1 MGDHS
6 VLLITFLILIVV
18 FVCWRTWFSKSFPK
32 PYDLPKKYDNVTVE
46 REDYRPI
53 QLIQSLRGERKPDFA
68 IFNYLL
74 KSVRL
79 EFITPNGRSV
89 VSKSGEN
96 ARIVIPARSHK
107 TLGLEW
113 FAKHFESGNKI
124 KIWYFDPKKPGLG
137 ETFFGEYQTN
147 TPESVIKGFH
157 IGQITSRSVGASTD
171 LTIGRPAN
179 ATDGM
184 PYIKI
189 ENMTPNFLVLNESI
203 NIGPGGFLRYTG
215 RDHYG
220 VRLGTVLRDTNGV
233 FPDYIIKEPL
243 DFIYYGVVS
252 DIPQPLYGG
261 WQLTEDLELEPTL
274 TKYPLQQ
281 GFGPLSGGPAIPLVE
296 PEFLPIE
303 GPPVPPRDRWGL

>member
-1 MGDHS
+1 MSHATILLV
-6 VLLITFLILIVV
+6 VLV
-18 FVCWRTWFSKSFPK
+18 FVAIFLAWRIWFAKSFNSPFD
-32 PYDLPKKYDNVTVE
+32 PPKKYDNINVGK
-46 REDYRPI
+46 EDYRPV
-53 QLIQSLRGERKPDFA
+53 QLFQSVEGERKPDFS

-79 EFITPNGRSV
+79 AFTDPQGKKV
-89 VSKSGEN
+89 GKG
-96 ARIVIPARSHK
+96 IVIPARAHK
-107 TLGLEW
+107 TLGRDW
-113 FAKHFESGNKI
+113 FEKHFSSGNKI
-124 KIWYFDPKKPGLG
+124 GIWYFDPKKPGLG
-137 ETFFGEYQTN
+137 ETHFGDYQTN
-147 TPESVIKGFH
+147 TPDAVIKGFH

-220 VRLGTVLRDTNGV
+220 VRLGTVLRDTNSV

-252 DIPQPLYGG
+252 DIPQPLFGG
-261 WQLTEDLELEPTL
+261 WQLSEDLELETTL

-281 GFGPLSGGPAIPLVE
+281 GFGGLSGGPAIPLVD
-296 PEFLPIE
+296 PLFLPIQ
-303 GPPVPPRDRWGL
+303 GPPVEPKNRWGI

>member
-1 MGDHS
+1 MEPIFIA
-6 VLLITFLILIVV
+6 LLVCIAIFLVWRIL
-18 FVCWRTWFSKSFPK
+18 FSSTIDK
-32 PYDLPKKYDNVTVE
+32 PYDLPKKYTNDTVSK
-46 REDYRPI
+46 EDYRPI
-53 QLIQSLRGERKPDFA
+53 QLFQSVRGTRKPDFS

-74 KSVRL
+74 KSVKL
-79 EFITPNGRSV
+79 QFTNE
-89 VSKSGEN
+89 EN
-96 ARIVIPARSHK
+96 KQVGKEIIIPARSHK

-113 FAKHFESGNKI
+113 FKTHFASGNKI
-124 KIWYFDPKKPGLG
+124 SIWYFDPKKPGLPDVH
-137 ETFFGEYQTN
+137 FGDYQTS
-147 TPESVIKGFH
+147 TPDAVIKGFH

-203 NIGPGGFLRYTG
+203 NIGPGGFLRFTG

-220 VRLGTVLRDTNGV
+220 VRLGTVLHDTNGV
-233 FPDYIIKEPL
+233 FPDYIIKERL

-261 WQLTEDLELEPTL
+261 WQLSEDLELETKL

-281 GFGPLSGGPAIPLVE
+281 GFGALSGGPAIPLVD
-296 PEFLPIE
+296 PDFLPIQ
-303 GPPVPPRDRWGL
+303 GPPVDPRDRWGRK

>member
-1 MGDHS
+1 MKEILLLI
-6 VLLITFLILIVV
+6 VLLAVV
-18 FVCWRTWFSKSFPK
+18 FICWGVFNAKSFAL
-32 PYDLPKKYDNVTVE
+32 PYDLPKKYDNTTVDKE
-46 REDYRPI
+46 SYQPI
-53 QLIQSLRGERKPDFA
+53 QLFQSVMGEKKPDFA
-68 IFNYLL
+68 VFNYLL

-79 EFITPNGRSV
+79 KFTNDAGRHIGKDLV
-89 VSKSGEN
+89 V
-96 ARIVIPARSHK
+96 PARAHK
-107 TLGLEW
+107 VLGLEW
-113 FAKHFESGNKI
+113 FKKHFASGNKI
-124 KIWYFDPKKPGLG
+124 SIFYFDPKKPGLG
-137 ETFFGEYQTN
+137 ETHFGDYQTN
-147 TPESVIKGFH
+147 TPDHVIKGFH

-189 ENMTPNFLVLNESI
+189 QNMTPGFLVLNESI

-252 DIPQPLYGG
+252 DIPQPLFGG
-261 WQLTEDLELEPTL
+261 WQLSEDLELETTL

-281 GFGPLSGGPAIPLVE
+281 GFGALSGGPAIPLVD
-296 PEFLPIE
+296 PEFLPIQ
-303 GPPVPPRDRWGL
+303 GPPVPPKNRWNI

>member
-1 MGDHS
+1 MS
-6 VLLITFLILIVV
+6 TAILVIALLLVVVICWATF
-18 FVCWRTWFSKSFPK
+18 FSKSLA
-32 PYDLPKKYDNVTVE
+32 PYDPPKKYDSTTVE
-46 REDYRPI
+46 KEAYRPI
-53 QLIQSLRGERKPDFA
+53 QLFQSVMGEKKPDFA
-68 IFNYLL
+68 VFNYLL

-79 EFITPNGRSV
+79 KFSNGKELV
-89 VSKSGEN
+89 V
-96 ARIVIPARSHK
+96 PARSHK

-113 FAKHFESGNKI
+113 FKKHFKSGSKI
-124 KIWYFDPKKPGLG
+124 SIWYFDPKKPGLG
-137 ETFFGEYQTN
+137 ETHFGDYQTS
-147 TPESVIKGFH
+147 TPDHVIKGFH

-203 NIGPGGFLRYTG
+203 NIGPGGFLRFTG

-220 VRLGTVLRDTNGV
+220 VRLGTVLRDANGV
-233 FPDYIIKEPL
+233 FPDYIIKERL

-261 WQLTEDLELEPTL
+261 WQLSEDLDLDPKL
-274 TKYPLQQ
+274 TKFPLQQ
-281 GFGPLSGGPAIPLVE
+281 GFGPLSGGPAIPLVD
-296 PEFLPIE
+296 PDFLPLE
-303 GPPVPPRDRWGL
+303 GPPVPPKNRWNQ